1 MGVKHNE
8 GHPSSSDR
16 TYDDDEAEFLRAM
29 EDFKRV
35 TGRRFPTW
43 TEALRVCKSL
53 GYAKSDIG
61 PA

>member
-16 TYDDDEAEFLRAM
+16 TYSDDEAEFLEAM
-29 EDFKRV
+29 EDFKAR

-43 TEALRVCKSL
+43 SECLRVVKSI
-53 GYAKSDIG
+53 GYRKADVG
-61 PA
+61 PV